1 MSRLINEIRRVVAA
15 TSDLSERKA
24 VVTFLRAQ
32 MFACFNEGVEAA
44 GSAADHFYSM
54 RDAYRDAADAIESGE
69 HLIAQP
75 IDGQA

>member
-1 MSRLINEIRRVVAA
+1 
-15 TSDLSERKA
+15 
-24 VVTFLRAQ
+24 